1 LREEGPEVLGTLRGR
16 QTIPPGRVAQ
26 DDRARARSAAAA
38 ISGSLDREA
47 AARDA
52 AVRHHTG
59 EVEQQRARDAVE
71 VPGLSPA
78 ALDTLKAVQMAGL
91 TAEIPR
97 EGERYDARQR
107 RKEELVSAA
116 WREGRADPRVA
127 NELDGFMAAA
137 SQRLGEEGMRNASRA
152 ASSGRRMELPG
163 VGREHQAGLDELA
176 RSFVQGRD
184 GMALSAS
191 WDQRV
196 EREAKE
202 AERHRARAE
211 ERERRGL
218 PPEPEQDRDKRPS
231 ARSRKAS
238 F

>member
-1 LREEGPEVLGTLRGR
+1 MLGTLRGR
-16 QTIPPGRVAQ
+16 EGLFAGRAAQ
-26 DDRARARSAAAA
+26 DDRARARSAAVPR
-38 ISGSLDREA
+38 SA
-47 AARDA
+47 AAW
-52 AVRHHTG
+52 TG
-59 EVEQQRARDAVE
+59 KRRRGMPPCATTRARWSSSGRGM
-71 VPGLSPA
+71 PSRCRGCRKA

-137 SQRLGEEGMRNASRA
+137 SQRLGEEGTRNASRA
-152 ASSGRRMELPG
+152 ASSGRSMTVPG

-176 RSFVQGRD
+176 RSFIHAREGMTLSKDWGR
-184 GMALSAS
+184 
-191 WDQRV
+191 RV
-196 EREAKE
+196 ERKAQD
-202 AERHRARAE
+202 AEKWQARQE

-218 PPEPEQDRDKRPS
+218 TREPEQDRERQ
-231 ARSRKAS
+231 REGRGLGLER
-238 F
+238 